1 MPKWLYMTAYQQLA
15 FVSSVLA
22 GFAFAFYGTLLTA
35 PATQR
40 IASWAAFLA
49 VCASIC
55 FLIVTLGST
64 FAVTAASHSETLPA
78 AVQAQQ
84 EPLTTLFLL
93 GIMLTLIS
101 FGLGGW
107 VRSHKL
113 GIATTSVALIGVIAV
128 VWVMQP
134 FIHRN

>member
-1 MPKWLYMTAYQQLA
+1 M
-15 FVSSVLA
+15 LA

-35 PATQR
+35 PAIHR

-64 FAVTAASHSETLPA
+64 FAVTAVSRSVDLPA
-78 AVQAQQ
+78 AIQAQQ
-84 EPLTTLFLL
+84 EPLTILFIL
-93 GIMLTLIS
+93 GIVLTLIS

-113 GIATTSVALIGVIAV
+113 GIATTCVALMGVIAV
-128 VWVMQP
+128 IWVMQP

>member
-1 MPKWLYMTAYQQLA
+1 MTGYQQLA

-35 PATQR
+35 PATHR

-55 FLIVTLGST
+55 FIIVTLGST
-64 FAVTAASHSETLPA
+64 FAMTAALHSTTLPEA
-78 AVQAQQ
+78 IQAQQ
-84 EPLTTLFLL
+84 EPITILFLL
-93 GIMLTLIS
+93 GIVLTLIS

-107 VRSHKL
+107 VRSHSL
-113 GIATTSVALIGVIAV
+113 GIATACVALMGIVAAI
-128 VWVMQP
+128 WVMQP